1 MPVCGVEGDECCRGK
16 INLRYTWEAST
27 TYLMDILQVAKRAK
41 VSTATVS
48 RVLNGFPGVREKTSA
63 RVRQAIAE
71 MNYVP
76 NTNARSLRV
85 GRTRLFGLIVSD
97 VNNPFFPE
105 LIDAFEGIASA
116 HGIEVIFTHTN
127 YDPKRFHSC
136 MRRMIERNVDAIA
149 VMTSEVEEESLQ
161 QAVHMGVPVV
171 LMNQRKLAGKYPE
184 VLVEYAA
191 GFREAL
197 EHLLSLGHSD
207 IGFIAGPVSLNS
219 AQGRKEAFK
228 AALKEHGL
236 HVRAEWIA
244 TGDMR
249 VEGGRRAME
258 KLLSCSPRPT
268 AILTSNDL
276 MAVGAL
282 QAAHAAKIRVPKDLS
297 IIGFD
302 DLPIASMVH
311 PALST
316 IRHPRREVAA
326 RAFDCL
332 RQILD
337 GKEISASVPLQPH
350 LVVRDSTAPPTGGKR
365 R

>member
-1 MPVCGVEGDECCRGK
+1 
-16 INLRYTWEAST
+16 
-27 TYLMDILQVAKRAK
+27 MDILQVAKRAN

-48 RVLNGFPGVREKTSA
+48 RVINGLPGVREKTSA

-76 NTNARSLRV
+76 NTNARNLRV

-97 VNNPFFPE
+97 INNPFFPE
-105 LIDAFEGIASA
+105 LIDAFEALA
-116 HGIEVIFTHTN
+116 AAEGIEVIFTHTN

-136 MRRMIERNVDAIA
+136 VRRMIERNVDAIA
-149 VMTSEVEEESLQ
+149 VMTSEVEQASLQ
-161 QAVHMGVPVV
+161 QASVAGVPLV
-171 LMNQRKLAGKYPE
+171 LMNQRELAGKYPT
-184 VLVEYAA
+184 VLVEYSA

-197 EHLLSLGHSD
+197 VHLLSLGHSN
-207 IGFIAGPVSLNS
+207 IGFIAGPQTLNS
-219 AQGRKEAFK
+219 ARGRKDAFR
-228 AALKEHGL
+228 AALKSHGL

-244 TGDMR
+244 IGSMR
-249 VEGGRRAME
+249 VDGGRMAME
-258 KLLSCSPRPT
+258 KLLSCQPRPT
-268 AILTSNDL
+268 AVITSNDL

-282 QAAHAAKIRVPKDLS
+282 QAALAAHIKVPRELS

-316 IRHPRREVAA
+316 IRLPRNEVAA
-326 RAFDCL
+326 QAFASLQQTL
-332 RQILD
+332 RG
-337 GKEISASVPLQPH
+337 GKTEVQAPVQPH
-350 LVVRDSTAPPTGGKR
+350 LVIRNSTAPPGDRKR